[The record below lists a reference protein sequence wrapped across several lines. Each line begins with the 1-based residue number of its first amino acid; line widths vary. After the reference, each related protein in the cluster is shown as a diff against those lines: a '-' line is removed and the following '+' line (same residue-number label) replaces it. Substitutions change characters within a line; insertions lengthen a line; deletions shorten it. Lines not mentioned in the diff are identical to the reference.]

1 MAEHGRPVTRGR
13 DALVITGPT
22 ASGKTALSLA
32 VAERLHGEII
42 SMDSRQV
49 YHGMD
54 IGTAKASPA
63 EQARV
68 PHHLIDI
75 VDPRERYGAG
85 RFAADARALIG
96 EIHGRGRLP
105 VLVGGTGFFLHA
117 LLHPLFEEPELDP
130 VRRRRLARRL
140 ERQSLETLRAWLAR
154 LDPKTAHT
162 LARQGGRQ
170 RLARAL
176 EIALLTGRPLSWWH
190 EHAPPEA
197 PPLRPLVFVVN
208 LPRAE
213 LDRRIDERVTGM
225 LDAGLVAE
233 VQELLADGYRPG
245 DPGLNATG
253 YPEIIAYLD
262 GEVSLQEAADAIRRT
277 TRQYARRQLTWFRNQ
292 LPEAIWLDATLPTA
306 TLVDTIV
313 QHWTEEET

>member
-1 MAEHGRPVTRGR
+1 
-13 DALVITGPT
+13 
-22 ASGKTALSLA
+22 
-32 VAERLHGEII
+32 
-42 SMDSRQV
+42 
-49 YHGMD
+49 
-54 IGTAKASPA
+54 
-63 EQARV
+63 
-68 PHHLIDI
+68 
-75 VDPRERYGAG
+75 
-85 RFAADARALIG
+85 
-96 EIHGRGRLP
+96 
-105 VLVGGTGFFLHA
+105 
-117 LLHPLFEEPELDP
+117 
-130 VRRRRLARRL
+130 
-140 ERQSLETLRAWLAR
+140 
-154 LDPKTAHT
+154 
-162 LARQGGRQ
+162 
-170 RLARAL
+170 
-176 EIALLTGRPLSWWH
+176 
-190 EHAPPEA
+190 
-197 PPLRPLVFVVN
+197 LRPLVFIVN